1 MNVTHRCGCPIER
14 LYSFESGIPLYVN
27 ALNREI
33 HTCPQCGEP
42 LCDTD
47 MHCADG
53 EWLSIYQQT
62 LWSVERR
69 AAWDKARIAQ

>member
-1 MNVTHRCGCPIER
+1 MNVTHRCGCSIDR

-47 MHCADG
+47 MHRADG

-62 LWSVERR
+62 RWSVERR
-69 AAWDKARIAQ
+69 AVWDAERIAQ